1 MKYLRYPFTLLNAL
15 KYPQKF
21 AIISLLFVLPLL
33 SFYPVVVDEFENIDQ
48 HGTRELEGTLYLR
61 DLQSLLYNA
70 YRHQLI
76 MGDLVDGE
84 ASLDQVEQLR
94 SQIDKDIQKLEETD
108 SKHGDDLKTEAQF
121 RDVKVWWQRVRALPQ
136 TATQNEIN
144 DDHSAFIDKIR
155 TLIKLVGETSN
166 LILDPDLDTYYMMD
180 VVLFKLPESQSLL
193 SDMAILSKKV
203 AKTKTMSVEERAQLL
218 TLSGLL
224 KSNVAQ
230 MEVNIQ
236 TAIRNNASGDMRA
249 TTGGP
254 LVAYVRVMRNFVNT
268 IESLLAT
275 TQSIRLEPSVVAT
288 FTENAVQAHTAFYE
302 IASRAL
308 EVGITARRNSV
319 VVQITATLISVLAGV
334 GVAFIFG
341 FFLMLAI
348 SRPLTALT
356 EATQRLARGDMTVR
370 VKTGE
375 DEVGQVGVAFNNM
388 AQEIQTIRNTLEQ
401 RVTDRTKALAA
412 SVEVSRRLS
421 TILDQ
426 YELVTQVVQQVQ
438 SAFNYYHAHIYLF
451 DDARENLILVG
462 GTGEAGEKML
472 NRGHKISRGRGL
484 VGRAAEFNIPVLVP
498 DVSRESQWLPNP
510 LLPDTKAEAAVPIS
524 IADRVLGVL
533 DIQHN
538 VRNGLN
544 QDDVD
549 LLLSIANQVAIALQN
564 TRALTVAQRQADYE
578 NLINAITQKIRA
590 TTSVESA
597 MQVAVRELGRA
608 TMAPHTTVRLNV
620 ETPPNRES
628 TTETQ

>member
-1 MKYLRYPFTLLNAL
+1 MKYLRYPFTLLNSL

-33 SFYPVVVDEFENIDQ
+33 SFYPLVIDEIENIDQ
-48 HGTRELEGTLYLR
+48 HGTRELEGTFYLR

-76 MGDLVDGE
+76 MADFVSGQ
-84 ASLDQVEQLR
+84 ASSDQVEQLR
-94 SQIDKDIQKLEETD
+94 SQIDKDLRKLEETD
-108 SKHGDDLKTEAQF
+108 AKYGDDLQTEAQF
-121 RDVKVWWQRVRALPQ
+121 RDVKAWWQRVRSLTE
-136 TATQNEIN
+136 TATQTEIA
-144 DDHSAFIDKIR
+144 DDHLAFTERIR
-155 TLIKLVGETSN
+155 TLIKLIGETSN
-166 LILDPDLDTYYMMD
+166 LVLDPDLDTYYMMD
-180 VVLFKLPESQSLL
+180 VVLHKLPESQTLL
-193 SDMAILSKKV
+193 SDMSILSQKI
-203 AKTKTMSVEERAQLL
+203 AKTKTMSIEDRAQLL

-230 MEVNIQ
+230 MEINVQ
-236 TAIRNNASGDMRA
+236 TAVRNNASGDMRA

-268 IESLLAT
+268 IESLLGA
-275 TQSIRLEPSVVAT
+275 TQSIRLEPSIIAT
-288 FTENAVQAHTAFYE
+288 FTENAIQAHTAFYE
-302 IASRAL
+302 TASRAL
-308 EVGITARRNSV
+308 EVGVTARRNTLVLQVTTS
-319 VVQITATLISVLAGV
+319 LISVLAGV
-334 GVAFIFG
+334 SFAFVLG
-341 FFLMLAI
+341 FFLMLTI
-348 SRPLTALT
+348 SRPLSALT

-388 AQEIQTIRNTLEQ
+388 AQEVQTIRNTLEQ

-412 SVEVSRRLS
+412 SADVSRRLS

-426 YELVTQVVQQVQ
+426 YELVTQVVQQVR

-451 DDARENLILVG
+451 DDTRENLILVG

-472 NRGHKISRGRGL
+472 NSGHKILRGRGL

-498 DVSRESQWLPNP
+498 DVSREPQWLPNP
-510 LLPDTKAEAAVPIS
+510 LLPDTKAEAAVPIA

-538 VRNGLN
+538 IRNGLT

-549 LLLSIANQVAIALQN
+549 LLLSIANQAAIALQN
-564 TRALTVAQRQADYE
+564 TRALTQAQRQADYE

-590 TTSVESA
+590 TTSVENA

-608 TMAPHTTVRLNV
+608 TMAPHTTVRLKV
-620 ETPPNRES
+620 ENR
-628 TTETQ
+628 